1 MTSLLRPQQ
10 CNMYQLQSSAVTAF
24 ANWGSP
30 LMKGSV
36 EVVQVTAGKLQVKL
50 LGEEGGVFGI
60 CALDQGSP
68 SQNCRSASDSPS
80 AFIIRID
87 QGGDAAH
94 LGIQFVERTAAIAF
108 SGLTSLTRAT
118 PTGSPVEPTVRRQ
131 ARPSG
136 HSSKMQLNLEGKVRT
151 VSGSAV
157 FARSSDEVEDAVRV
171 TLSSPPLPS
180 GVQRRFAA
188 GTGPK
193 PLVTSTPIPDVQPDE
208 VAAPEPIAPPT
219 VVSPPKPTVDL
230 DDIFNSPV
238 KQPPQ
243 QHTAGAE
250 WDAPQPSTKPKDAF
264 DDFFN

>member
-1 MTSLLRPQQ
+1 MQ
-10 CNMYQLQSSAVTAF
+10 
-24 ANWGSP
+24 
-30 LMKGSV
+30 GSV
-36 EVVQVTAGKLQVKL
+36 EVVQVSAGKLQVKL

-68 SQNCRSASDSPS
+68 SQNCRASTDSPS

-118 PTGSPVEPTVRRQ
+118 PTGSPVESTVRRHA
-131 ARPSG
+131 ARSSG
-136 HSSKMQLNLEGKVRT
+136 QSSKMQLNLEGKVRT
-151 VSGSAV
+151 VSGAAV

-171 TLSSPPLPS
+171 QLSSPPPPS

-188 GTGPK
+188 GTGPR
-193 PLVTSTPIPDVQPDE
+193 PPVTSTPAPSVQSE
-208 VAAPEPIAPPT
+208 AAAQETIAPPTT
-219 VVSPPKPTVDL
+219 VVSPPKPASVDL
-230 DDIFNSPV
+230 DDIFNSPA

-243 QHTAGAE
+243 ASGTKAE
-250 WDAPQPSTKPKDAF
+250 WDAPQPTKPKDAF